1 MAGFDNY
8 AKGKGP
14 PPTGGVFK
22 IESDIPLKTAPVFGP
37 RPQVKFSS
45 ELATKI
51 CDELAKGVSLS
62 RVVNSE
68 GMPSWH
74 TLVKWR
80 VECPDFDREVELSL
94 QAGDEVVAD
103 EIQKIADTPLIGEKI
118 KTLPDGSQEIQTGDN
133 VARSNLMIESRKFL
147 LGKRSKRYS
156 DKMRHEVTGEN
167 GGPLQLIVERIEVIG
182 KPDQD

>member
-1 MAGFDNY
+1 MSNNK
-8 AKGKGP
+8 KGSGP
-14 PPTGGVFK
+14 PPSGGVFK
-22 IESDIPLKTAPVFGP
+22 IESDIPPRTAPVFGP
-37 RPQVKFSS
+37 RPYVKFSA

-51 CDELAKGVSLS
+51 CDELAKGVSLN

-74 TLVKWR
+74 TLRKWR
-80 VECPDFDREVELSL
+80 VECPDFDREVELAL
-94 QAGDEVVAD
+94 QDGDEVIAD
-103 EIQKIADTPLIGEKI
+103 QIEKIADTPLIGERI
-118 KTLPDGSQEIQTGDN
+118 KTLADGSQEIQTGDN
-133 VARSNLMIESRKFL
+133 VQRSNLMIESRKWL